1 MAPVTPAAPL
11 SIADRLRSSDSALS
25 VSELSKLLN
34 VAPLTLLRWVKA
46 KRVPFFRLGRTIRFC
61 PAQSAAGS
69 KHARLCPR
77 GFVRK
82 QPHSQLN
89 TASIFACASLPSA
102 GRRYRN
108 VEAVSV
114 WPSHSMAVR
123 RSALRTTFV
132 AKEARNL

>member
-61 PAQSAAGS
+61 PATISRWLQARETVPAWFRTETAA
-69 KHARLCPR
+69 
-77 GFVRK
+77 
-82 QPHSQLN
+82 
-89 TASIFACASLPSA
+89 
-102 GRRYRN
+102 
-108 VEAVSV
+108 
-114 WPSHSMAVR
+114 
-123 RSALRTTFV
+123 
-132 AKEARNL
+132 

>member
-1 MAPVTPAAPL
+1 MYRATGMLAQNEGLCVPKSQSASSL
-11 SIADRLRSSDSALS
+11 SLADRLRSSDSALC

-61 PAQSAAGS
+61 PATISAGFKRAI
-69 KHARLCPR
+69 LCPR

-102 GRRYRN
+102 GRR
-108 VEAVSV
+108 
-114 WPSHSMAVR
+114 
-123 RSALRTTFV
+123 
-132 AKEARNL
+132 